1 MDSRFSQQLM
11 TIRQTE
17 ALEQAAT
24 ARAARAARGPNTRL
38 ARLTTPRAKVMIGM
52 WRAGSRAR

>member
-1 MDSRFSQQLM
+1 MDSRFSQQLSA
-11 TIRQTE
+11 IRQAE

-24 ARAARAARGPNTRL
+24 ARAARAAREPNTAR
-38 ARLTTPRAKVMIGM
+38 ARLTTPRAKVMIAM